1 MNIQA
6 AFTYIVNT
14 IAPIYEPR
22 EAANIAHIVVEH
34 ITNLNKLDRIVYKDR
49 NLDPGQQNRLEAA
62 VAALLQ
68 HQPVQY
74 VTGTAWFYG
83 MELLVNRNVLIPRPE
98 TEELVEWIL
107 EDVQMTGAKEMHLL
121 DIGTGSGCIPLAL
134 KQALPAATVWGI
146 DVSDGALTI
155 AKANA
160 AKQQL
165 DVHLTQ
171 INVLDEA
178 ATAALP
184 IFNIIV
190 SNPPYIKQSER
201 LDMQQQVLDY
211 EPSLALFV
219 PDEDALLFYR
229 RIVQLAGSKLSK
241 GGALYFEINEAL
253 GQEVVS
259 LMEKEGF
266 ANVQLRQDIFGKD
279 RMVKGENLRDV

>member
-6 AFTYIVNT
+6 AFTYIINT

-34 ITNLNKLDRIVYKDR
+34 ITGLNKLDRIVYKDR
-49 NLDPGQQNRLEAA
+49 NLDPGQQNRLEEA

-107 EDVQMTGAKEMHLL
+107 NDVQMIPAAGLQML

-134 KQALPAATVWGI
+134 KQALPAASVWGI

-165 DVHLTQ
+165 DVHFTQ
-171 INVLDEA
+171 VNVLDEE

-184 IFNIIV
+184 LFNIIV

-201 LDMQQQVLDY
+201 LGMQQQVLDY

-253 GQEVVS
+253 GAEVVT
-259 LMEKEGF
+259 LMGKEGF